1 MEELIKKYQY
11 IIDIIIH
18 KYIPSKSND
27 EDYKQIGL
35 IALWNAIELYD
46 EKSNIKF
53 ETFASVIIR
62 NKLISEF
69 YKETR
74 QKNFL
79 NILDNVISI
88 DKPIISNNGDLYN
101 MYDYI
106 KNDNDIEYIDLKEFV
121 KNLNECEIQIIRL
134 KQKKKTDTE
143 IKNILSIGRKNFE
156 KNIKSAKEK
165 LKNNIL

>member
-11 IIDIIIH
+11 IIDIIIR
-18 KYIPSKSND
+18 KYVPSKSND

-35 IALWNAIELYD
+35 IALWNAIELYN
-46 EKSNIKF
+46 EESNIKF

-69 YKETR
+69 TKETR

-79 NILDNVISI
+79 NVLDNVISI
-88 DKPIISNNGDLYN
+88 DKPIISNNGNLYN

-106 KNDNDIEYIDLKEFV
+106 KNDNDIEYIDFREFV

-143 IKNILSIGRKNFE
+143 IKNILSIGRKKFE